1 MIFFFFMMQNYTMS
15 SNSEPS
21 SDQQNN
27 QDDNAPLWRFVTRE
41 AKLGKGGGNIAF
53 QCNFCRQIYKGS
65 YYRVKAHLLK
75 IKGAGVASCTK
86 VTNENLVEMR
96 RVMEEA
102 EQRVKQYNLK
112 QVPLPT
118 SSATKFNFENS
129 SSSASVSAIDPKRR
143 KGSIGSIEK
152 AFNMGARE
160 IADSEIARMFYTG
173 GLSFHFARNPY
184 YARAF
189 KSVSQLPGYVPPGYN
204 ALRTTLLQKEKS
216 NIENLLEPIKKT
228 WNEKGVSICSDGWS
242 DAQRRPLINI
252 MAVSE
257 SGPMFLKAINC
268 EGETKDKHFI
278 ADLLINTIQEIG
290 PQKVVQVIID
300 NATACKAAGHIV
312 EAKFRHIFW
321 TPCVV
326 HTLNLALK
334 NICAPSTHPRYDD
347 VMEQCGWISRVS
359 SDASFIKNF
368 IMNHAMRLS
377 MYNNH
382 CKLKLLSVA
391 DTRFA

>member
-1 MIFFFFMMQNYTMS
+1 MHDYYYFFMMQNYTMS

-27 QDDNAPLWRFVTRE
+27 QDDNAPLWRYVTRE
-41 AKLGKGGGNIAF
+41 AKLGKWGGNVAF
-53 QCNFCRQIYKGS
+53 QCNLCRQIYRGS

-75 IKGAGVASCTK
+75 IKGVGVASCTK
-86 VTNENLVEMR
+86 VTNANLVEMR

-102 EQRVKQYNLK
+102 EQRVNQSNLK
-112 QVPLPT
+112 QVHLPT
-118 SSATKFNFENS
+118 SSAAASNFENS
-129 SSSASVSAIDPKRR
+129 STSASVIDPKRR
-143 KGSIGSIEK
+143 KGSIGSIK
-152 AFNMGARE
+152 MAFNMGARE
-160 IADSEIARMFYTG
+160 IVDIEIARMFYTR

-184 YARAF
+184 YACAF
-189 KSVSQLPGYVPPGYN
+189 KSASQLPGYVPPSYN

-216 NIENLLEPIKKT
+216 NIENILEPIKKT
-228 WNEKGVSICSDGWS
+228 WNEKGVSICSDRWS
-242 DAQRRPLINI
+242 DAKRSLINI

-257 SGPMFLKAINC
+257 GGSMFLKAINC
-268 EGETKDKHFI
+268 EGETKYKHFI
-278 ADLLINTIQEIG
+278 ADLLINTIQETG
-290 PQKVVQVIID
+290 HQKVVQVITD
-300 NATACKAAGHIV
+300 NAATCKAVGHIV

-347 VMEQCGWISRVS
+347 VMEQCGWISQVS

-368 IMNHAMRLS
+368 IMNHAMR
-377 MYNNH
+377 
-382 CKLKLLSVA
+382 
-391 DTRFA
+391 